1 MLKLDKSVTELK
13 GLVLALVDGKNV
25 MPIGKLDAVAQVDDK
40 GVTNPNSLT
49 LHFVQGNK
57 WTGEIIADL
66 KDGMGLYF
74 KGSIYSRLSA
84 MARASQKIG
93 SVV

>member
-1 MLKLDKSVTELK
+1 MVKIDKSVSELK
-13 GLVLALVDGKNV
+13 GLTLALIDGKNII
-25 MPIGKLDAVAQVDDK
+25 PLGRLDAVAHTDDK
-40 GVTNPNSLT
+40 GVADANSLT

-57 WTGEIIADL
+57 WTGDILADL

-84 MARASQKIG
+84 FAKTSQKVG
-93 SVV
+93 STI

>member
-1 MLKLDKSVTELK
+1 MIKIDKTVSELK
-13 GLVLALVDGKNV
+13 GMKLALVDGKNIIN
-25 MPIGKLDAVAQVDDK
+25 IGTFDAVAQVDDK

-84 MARASQKIG
+84 MARASQKVG
-93 SVV
+93 STL